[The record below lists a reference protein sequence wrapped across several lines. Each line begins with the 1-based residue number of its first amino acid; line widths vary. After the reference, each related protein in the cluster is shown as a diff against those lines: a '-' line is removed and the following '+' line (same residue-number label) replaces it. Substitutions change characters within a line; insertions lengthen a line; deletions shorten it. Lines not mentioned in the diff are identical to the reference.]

1 MLSSAPSFFARSAAW
16 RTASFAVSEP
26 SVPTAIRANIQPPLS
41 ASLCAG
47 CGPMAAGSPLLAL
60 GARAAE
66 RRHHN
71 RLHAA
76 PADAGVLDR
85 HAGGDRHLRP
95 DLSRDRDRQALGHY
109 CQAT

>member
-1 MLSSAPSFFARSAAW
+1 MLSSAPTFFARSAAC

-26 SVPTAIRANIQPPLS
+26 SVPTTIRANIQPPLS
-41 ASLCAG
+41 ASLCAR
-47 CGPMAAGSPLLAL
+47 CGPMAAALLALINHL

-71 RLHAA
+71 RLHAT

-85 HAGGDRHLRP
+85 DAGGDRHLRP
-95 DLSRDRDRQALGHY
+95 DFGRDS
-109 CQAT
+109 